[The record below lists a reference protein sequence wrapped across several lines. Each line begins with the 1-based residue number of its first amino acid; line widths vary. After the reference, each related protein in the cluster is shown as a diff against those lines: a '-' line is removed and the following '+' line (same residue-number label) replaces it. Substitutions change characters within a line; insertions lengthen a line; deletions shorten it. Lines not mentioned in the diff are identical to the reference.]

1 MSLNHSTTL
10 PTAVGFTVAVK
21 LVLNN
26 GVKAVNGAAAILIV
40 GIVLIVTVT
49 LVPHPVVLH
58 VPSAR
63 TKYVVVVFT
72 GMVIL
77 APVPTNVPPQL
88 ALYHLQLAPVPKAP
102 PTTVKVV
109 EVGPQLAT
117 TLLVAPVGATELPLT
132 VIVTVVATPIQPAAV
147 FGVTVIVAVTAVGVM
162 LIAVK
167 LGMLPVPLDAKP
179 ILGVLLVQLNVVP
192 ATVLV
197 KFIAAVDDPVHSVWF
212 GTTPTVAVGFT
223 VMVNVLATPAQPV
236 LVTTG
241 VTVIV
246 AVTGALVVL
255 TAVNTGILPVPV
267 AAKPILGV
275 VLVQLKVVPAT
286 VPVKVTADVAPPLH
300 TTWLTGWFTDGVGYI
315 VSIAIIDGPLQPLML
330 GVIVNVTTTG
340 VFTVVVKV
348 PEILPVPLAAIPVA
362 ATTLSLVQLYTVPA
376 TKPVRFI
383 VAIGAPEHDTCVAG
397 VAAAVG
403 VGWMVTVAVT
413 GVPTH
418 PAKVGVIVNVTV
430 MGAKVVLIIKPVI
443 VLPLPLAG
451 IPPGAVVL
459 VVLFLVQVNV
469 VPGVPL
475 VKTIGV
481 MATPLHIV
489 CAAGVAIAFGIGFTN
504 TVAVI
509 AGPAQPLAVGIMV
522 KVTVTGKAVVF
533 VNVPAIELPVPL
545 AAMPVTATV
554 LSLVQLYT
562 TPATAL
568 PVITI
573 VVIGVAEHRVCED
586 GVATAVGV
594 GFTNT
599 VEVIGV
605 PAQPLAVGVM
615 VKVTVTGAVVVLVS
629 VPLISPAPLAA
640 MPVVA
645 TVLSLVQLYTTP
657 ATALPVMAM
666 VVIATPE
673 HTVCV
678 DGVATAVD
686 VGFTNTV
693 EVRVPNGLE
702 QPLALS
708 GVIVNVTVTGDV
720 VVLVKVPLISPVP
733 LAAIPVA
740 ATVLSLV
747 QL

>member
-1 MSLNHSTTL
+1 
-10 PTAVGFTVAVK
+10 VA
-21 LVLNN
+21 L
-26 GVKAVNGAAAILIV
+26 
-40 GIVLIVTVT
+40 
-49 LVPHPVVLH
+49 
-58 VPSAR
+58 
-63 TKYVVVVFT
+63 
-72 GMVIL
+72 
-77 APVPTNVPPQL
+77 
-88 ALYHLQLAPVPKAP
+88 
-102 PTTVKVV
+102 
-109 EVGPQLAT
+109 VGPQLAI
-117 TLLVAPVGATELPLT
+117 TLLVAPVGATELPFT
-132 VIVTVVATPIQPAAV
+132 VIVNVVDTPIQPAAV
-147 FGVTVIVAVTAVGVM
+147 FGVTVIVAVTAVGVV

-167 LGMLPVPLDAKP
+167 LGILPVPLDAKP

-197 KFIAAVDDPVHSVWF
+197 KFIAAVDNPVHSVWF

-223 VMVNVLATPAQPV
+223 IMVNVLATPTQPV

-275 VLVQLKVVPAT
+275 LLVQLKVVPAT

-300 TTWLTGWFTDGVGYI
+300 ITWLTGWFTDGVGYI

-330 GVIVNVTTTG
+330 GVIVNVTITG

-376 TKPVRFI
+376 TKPVRFM

-397 VAAAVG
+397 VATAVG

-459 VVLFLVQVNV
+459 VVLSLVQVNV

-481 MATPLHIV
+481 MVTPLHIV
-489 CAAGVAIAFGIGFTN
+489 CAAGVATAVGVGLTK

-509 AGPAQPLAVGIMV
+509 AVPAHPLAVGVIV
-522 KVTVTGKAVVF
+522 NVTVTAAVVVF
-533 VNVPAIELPVPL
+533 VNVPLISPDPL
-545 AAMPVTATV
+545 AAMPVTVAV
-554 LSLVQLYT
+554 LSLVQAYVVPL
-562 TPATAL
+562 TA
-568 PVITI
+568 PVKAI
-573 VVIGVAEHRVCED
+573 VVIGVALHTVWLL

-594 GFTNT
+594 GLT
-599 VEVIGV
+599 VYVYVIGV
-605 PAQPLAVGVM
+605 PEQ
-615 VKVTVTGAVVVLVS
+615 
-629 VPLISPAPLAA
+629 
-640 MPVVA
+640 
-645 TVLSLVQLYTTP
+645 
-657 ATALPVMAM
+657 
-666 VVIATPE
+666 
-673 HTVCV
+673 
-678 DGVATAVD
+678 AVD
-686 VGFTNTV
+686 VAKATSAN
-693 EVRVPNGLE
+693 
-702 QPLALS
+702 PLWDASPQLLI
-708 GVIVNVTVTGDV
+708 IVNRIKAAVTEAKLKDSGSEPAPV
-720 VVLVKVPLISPVP
+720 VIRANEVGAPGTVK
-733 LAAIPVA
+733 
-740 ATVLSLV
+740 
-747 QL
+747 